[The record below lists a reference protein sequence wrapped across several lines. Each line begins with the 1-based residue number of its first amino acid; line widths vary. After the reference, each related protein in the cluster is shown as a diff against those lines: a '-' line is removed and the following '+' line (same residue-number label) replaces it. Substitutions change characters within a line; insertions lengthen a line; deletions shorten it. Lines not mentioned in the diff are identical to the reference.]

1 MTFTGVFVDDE
12 DEEYADQLTTLGQLD
27 IEFLPV
33 DEVTALATAI
43 IARSGQFAALDYR
56 LDESV
61 ANLRADQT
69 FKGSALAQHL
79 RDKAIEVPATD
90 LALVLVSAEA
100 NVRTLYRPDKTAH
113 DLFDRVYIK
122 EEINAQRA
130 RIRREVLSLATA
142 YETLRKSALPYDLAA
157 LTKAQDGDR
166 EVLDSQD
173 IRLKVQEAKAPHLL
187 VRAVF
192 ALLIDRTGPLMD
204 LDDVCALFGLD
215 RSFGAVLEPHLAG
228 GRYEGLFGDAWPR
241 WWTNR
246 IETLGQEVFK
256 RRPTGLRASDRAA
269 ILSEAFGVA
278 LKPAVSPWTRSPHE
292 LIAVACACCR
302 RGVEIA
308 HTVAIFEA
316 ALPKVLA
323 RRRIC
328 WDCVQTDAHLAA
340 SPPLIIDEIDESLA
354 QEVRVMAR
362 PAAPNEAGA

>member
-12 DEEYADQLTTLGQLD
+12 DEEYADQLTTPGQLD

-43 IARSGQFAALDYR
+43 IARNGQFAGLDYR
-56 LDESV
+56 LDES
-61 ANLRADQT
+61 ATNLRADQT

-113 DLFDRVYIK
+113 DLFDRVYVK

-130 RIRREVLSLATA
+130 RIRGEVLSLAAA
-142 YETLRKSALPYDLAA
+142 YDKLRTSTLPYDLAA
-157 LTKAQDGDR
+157 LAAAEDSDR

-187 VRAVF
+187 VRTVF

-204 LDDVCALFGLD
+204 LDDISALFGLD
-215 RSFGAVLEPHLAG
+215 RGSGAVLEAHLAA

-269 ILSEAFGVA
+269 ILSEAFGA
-278 LKPAVSPWTRSPHE
+278 DLKPAVSPWTRSPHE

-308 HTVAIFEA
+308 HTVAVFEP
-316 ALPKVLA
+316 ALPKILA

-328 WDCVQTDAHLAA
+328 WDCVQTDAYQTA
-340 SPPLIIDEIDESLA
+340 SPTLIIDEIDESLA
-354 QEVRVMAR
+354 KEVRGMAR
-362 PAAPNEAGA
+362 PAAPDEASE

>member
-12 DEEYADQLTTLGQLD
+12 DDEYADQLTTPGQLE

-33 DEVTALATAI
+33 DEVMALATAI
-43 IARSGQFAALDYR
+43 IAKNGQFAGLDYR

-61 ANLRADQT
+61 ARLRADQT

-79 RDKAIEVPATD
+79 RDKAIEAPSTD

-122 EEINAQRA
+122 EEINAHRA
-130 RIRREVLSLATA
+130 RIRAEVLSLAAA
-142 YETLRKSALPYDLAA
+142 YETLRRRAPPYDLAA
-157 LTKAQDGDR
+157 LTVAQDGDR
-166 EVLDSQD
+166 DVLDCQD
-173 IRLKVQEAKAPHLL
+173 IRLKVQDAKAPHLL

-192 ALLIDRTGPLMD
+192 SLLIDRTGLLLD
-204 LDDVCALFGLD
+204 VDDVCALFGVD
-215 RSFGAVLEPHLAG
+215 RGCSADLEAHLTHA
-228 GRYEGLFGDAWPR
+228 RYEGLFGDAWPR

-246 IETLGQEVFK
+246 IETLSQGIFK

-269 ILSEAFGVA
+269 ILSKNFGVT
-278 LKPAVSPWTRSPHE
+278 LKPASSPWTRSPHE
-292 LIAVACACCR
+292 LIALACACCR

-308 HTVAIFEA
+308 HTVAVFEP

-328 WDCVQTDAHLAA
+328 WDCVQTD
-340 SPPLIIDEIDESLA
+340 SYQGVWPPLIIDEIDESLVK
-354 QEVRVMAR
+354 EVRIMAR
-362 PAAPNEAGA
+362 PHAPDEAGA